1 MERIDEIDVKILSL
15 LQANGRMKRNAIAE
29 EVGLSVPSV
38 SERMRKLE
46 ERGVLVGYHAVV
58 DAKRLHFDITAF
70 IRVMVDG
77 SGHYATMIDQAS
89 SMDEV
94 LEMHSITGEGLAHPQ
109 GAHPQHDNP
118 RAPALAY
125 SVLAGGQRY
134 ADEHRAEHLQR
145 DPSRLGC
152 AHRTVFLQRP
162 ERVSQ
167 SSTPCCVLRC
177 LLLAHTPVFPNTA

>member
-46 ERGVLVGYHAVV
+46 DRRVLVGYHAVI

-77 SGHYATMIDQAS
+77 SGHYQAVIDQACS
-89 SMDEV
+89 LDEV
-94 LEMHSITGEGLAHPQ
+94 LEVHSITGEGSHILKVRTRNTTTLERLLSRIQSWP
-109 GAHPQHDNP
+109 GVSGT
-118 RAPALAY
+118 RTSIVLSTFKETREVTVAPTQL
-125 SVLAGGQRY
+125 
-134 ADEHRAEHLQR
+134 
-145 DPSRLGC
+145 
-152 AHRTVFLQRP
+152 
-162 ERVSQ
+162 
-167 SSTPCCVLRC
+167 
-177 LLLAHTPVFPNTA
+177 FPHEDVT